1 MEHVIRAASK
11 LLIVR
16 AGQCTCLK
24 EPYKGPVEV
33 VATIAA
39 LTPGRASVQK
49 LNVAL
54 YSLSLS
60 MWGHCLHSV
69 TSSCAL
75 GLKFMLYS
83 LNLHC

>member
-39 LTPGRASVQK
+39 LTPGHASVQK

-60 MWGHCLHSV
+60 MWGIACTLLPLPVHLASN
-69 TSSCAL
+69 SC
-75 GLKFMLYS
+75 FIP
-83 LNLHC
+83 